1 MRHPVNALQSP
12 IRNWLKFNNGKVF
25 FPKDLYFQK
34 DLAING
40 LNDLINLN
48 KKVYVVILE
57 NLIKNKKRVMQDFCR
72 YLILN
77 FLKN

>member
-40 LNDLINLN
+40 LNDLKI
-48 KKVYVVILE
+48 
-57 NLIKNKKRVMQDFCR
+57 
-72 YLILN
+72 
-77 FLKN
+77 